1 MTIETLLPSGDD
13 DGWPTNAWTDID
25 NTIAIPSGVA
35 LETTV
40 DNDVVLIDLTNSA
53 IVDADTVNSVTVK
66 IRAKDTSVSL
76 KNDLIVD
83 LFIGGAGQGTIT
95 SAALVSTYETRTLV
109 DATNWDIDWTA
120 AQLDGM
126 QLEITANQIG
136 KGEAA
141 TWHMDE
147 IEVDI
152 DYTLASTGD
161 PVAGMI
167 MADSVM
173 IFKAGRR

>member
-1 MTIETLLPSGDD
+1 MTVETLLPSGDD
-13 DGWPTNAWTDID
+13 NGWPTNDWTDID
-25 NTIAIPSGVA
+25 NTIATPSGTA

-40 DNDVVLIDLTNSA
+40 DDDVVLIDLTNSV
-53 IVDADTVNSVTVK
+53 IVDGDTVNSVTVK

-76 KNDLIVD
+76 KDSLVVD
-83 LFIGGAGQGTIT
+83 LFIGGAGQGQIT
-95 SAALVSTYETRTLV
+95 SDVLVSTYATYTLV

-136 KGEAA
+136 KGESA
-141 TWHMDE
+141 TWHIDE

-152 DYTLASTGD
+152 DYTAAAGGIAI
-161 PVAGMI
+161 PVAFDHLAMGHH
-167 MADSVM
+167 
-173 IFKAGRR
+173 